1 MYQHGRLR
9 LIGTYQFSKRASRM
23 SPAFSGEADLY
34 EFAPVF
40 HDKTKVRYVALVR
53 GVDHEVM
60 CNASGDVGSAIL
72 KAADMSRRAKNCPAP
87 SPEYDSYPKPI
98 GCPAERLQNDRTG
111 PQVLLFYPK

>member
-9 LIGTYQFSKRASRM
+9 LIGTYQFSKRAGRM

-40 HDKTKVRYVALVR
+40 HDKTKVRYVAVVR
-53 GVDHEVM
+53 NVAHDVM
-60 CNASGDVGSAIL
+60 CTASGDVGSALL
-72 KAADMSRRAKNCPAP
+72 KAADMSRQAKNCPSP
-87 SPEYDSYPKPI
+87 SAELDSYPEPV
-98 GCPAERLQNDRTG
+98 GCPMDRLHKDRTG